1 MKDLFFSKLLHAEVQ
16 THIFHL
22 QIQDYA
28 AHVAIGSFY
37 DEIQDLNDSL
47 IESCQ
52 GAHDVIVTNYEL
64 DPIINLQTSSKLNV
78 ANVQMIIGYLEEL
91 KMFLNENRLQ
101 VFSETDTDLL
111 NLLDEIIGLINAT
124 LYKLK
129 FLK

>member
-1 MKDLFFSKLLHAEVQ
+1 MKELFFSKLLHAEVQ
-16 THIFHL
+16 THIFHV

-28 AHVAIGSFY
+28 AHVAIGGFY

-47 IESCQ
+47 IEACQ
-52 GAHDVIVTNYEL
+52 GANDMIIGNYQL
-64 DPIINLQTSSKLNV
+64 DTIINLQTSSKLNT
-78 ANVQMIIGYLEEL
+78 ANIQMIIGYLEEL
-91 KMFLNENRLQ
+91 KAFLNEGRLQ

-111 NLLDEIIGLINAT
+111 NLLDEIIGLINGT